1 MDTAQLSTKVIQPEV
16 LRKYRKK
23 IRESQDQFWARFGVT
38 QSRGS
43 RFEQGA
49 EIPTPVV
56 ILLGLYFNGMV
67 TDGDLKQ
74 VNVPQFPFNREASND
89 EMVMTE

>member
-1 MDTAQLSTKVIQPEV
+1 MEQIHQSKIEIQPEL
-16 LRKYRKK
+16 LRKHRKK

-49 EIPTPVV
+49 DIPSPVI
-56 ILLGLYFNGMV
+56 ILLRLYFNGVV
-67 TDGDLKQ
+67 TDVDLKQ
-74 VNVPQFPFNREASND
+74 VGLQCLSSTTGRLT
-89 EMVMTE
+89 M

>member
-1 MDTAQLSTKVIQPEV
+1 MKSIQLSAADIQPEL

-49 EIPTPVV
+49 EIPAPII

-67 TDGDLKQ
+67 TDRDLRR
-74 VNVPQFPFNREASND
+74 VNAPQISASND
-89 EMVMTE
+89 EMLTMG